1 MHGTNYYCAGQACHR
16 TTQHVIVRMHERT
29 YYYCVQCGRRLE
41 ERTEYDREQ
50 NAIDSHR
57 KTA

>member
-1 MHGTNYYCAGQACHR
+1 MHGSNYYCAGQACHR

-41 ERTEYDREQ
+41 ERAEYEKTLGDEQ
-50 NAIDSHR
+50 AR

>member
-1 MHGTNYYCAGQACHR
+1 MHGSNYYCAGQACHR
-16 TTQHVIVRMHERT
+16 TTHHVIVRMHDRT

-41 ERTEYDREQ
+41 ERTEYEKTLGDEQ
-50 NAIDSHR
+50 AR